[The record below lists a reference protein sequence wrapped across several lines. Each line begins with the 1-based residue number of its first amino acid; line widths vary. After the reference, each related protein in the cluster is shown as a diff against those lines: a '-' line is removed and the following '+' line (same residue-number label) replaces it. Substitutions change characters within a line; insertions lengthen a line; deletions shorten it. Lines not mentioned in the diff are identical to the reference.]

1 MSHLSAN
8 LFSPGCFFFLFIWY
22 LSCMAEVFLR
32 CYVFLGCSYLYRDK
46 KCGWQLGIYR
56 WGLLS
61 LRNTIQWCGW
71 AFCWGTLHVSILRFS
86 FFCWQDSPESTLP
99 VSRMKGEDWLPAF
112 LELHGG
118 DGWACSQHS
127 PLFRR
132 VLFFEC
138 STHAL
143 NCTSQPIVQRL
154 SVLNSVFFL
163 GVGRRW
169 VAREKEDLFLNQLL
183 LSPLYFST
191 TIQPQFQILLR
202 IL

>member
-8 LFSPGCFFFLFIWY
+8 QFSPGCFFFLFIWY
-22 LSCMAEVFLR
+22 VSCMVEVFLR
-32 CYVFLGCSYLYRDK
+32 CHVFLGCRYLYRDK
-46 KCGWQLGIYR
+46 KCGFFCGIYR

-61 LRNTIQWCGW
+61 LRNTIRWCGW

-86 FFCWQDSPESTLP
+86 FFCWQDSLESTLP
-99 VSRMKGEDWLPAF
+99 VSWMKGEDWLPAF
-112 LELHGG
+112 LALHGG
-118 DGWACSQHS
+118 DGWACSQRS
-127 PLFRR
+127 AVFRR
-132 VLFFEC
+132 VC
-138 STHAL
+138 TRVL

-169 VAREKEDLFLNQLL
+169 VAREKDLFLNQLL
-183 LSPLYFST
+183 LSPLYFIT